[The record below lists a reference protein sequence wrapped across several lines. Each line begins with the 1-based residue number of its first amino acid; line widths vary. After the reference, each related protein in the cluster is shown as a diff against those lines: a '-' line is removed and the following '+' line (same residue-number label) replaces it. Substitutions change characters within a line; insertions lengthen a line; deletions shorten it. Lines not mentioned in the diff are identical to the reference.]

1 MYHVKNGISL
11 RLMNERILRYQFL
24 LQLISIVTFATQYLI
39 WDPIDTVI
47 KVELTGG
54 LGSVDRYC

>member
-1 MYHVKNGISL
+1 
-11 RLMNERILRYQFL
+11 MNERILRYQFL